1 MSAACC
7 LEQVVSILIWDCCA
21 LQISISSA
29 LIRCCVS
36 SEFGCSW
43 SCGWSYM
50 RHGYIRVCLPV
61 TREPVC
67 CPEGMS
73 VLHYCAVPLRSC
85 WTGVYQQVCRWSE
98 RLLMLWW
105 QTLCL
110 MISRQVVGTLVQA
123 MDDGSSCEAEW
134 MFHTLQSGLRHF
146 LRSLFLKS
154 LTSWYIHKFALGNL
168 VFIRLINYKVVFT
181 SQSRTSLTLRSDTLR
196 LLMLQNISAQDT
208 HIGFWR
214 HFWYRIS
221 RISACSCSLVGSIYL
236 QY

>member
-36 SEFGCSW
+36 SEFWMFLKLRLVVYASRIYPGVLTCNE
-43 SCGWSYM
+43 G
-50 RHGYIRVCLPV
+50 
-61 TREPVC
+61 TVC

-85 WTGVYQQVCRWSE
+85 WTGVCQQVCHWSE

-134 MFHTLQSGLRHF
+134 MFHTLQPGLRHF
-146 LRSLFLKS
+146 FFGLFFLKS
-154 LTSWYIHKFALGNL
+154 LTS
-168 VFIRLINYKVVFT
+168 LIYP
-181 SQSRTSLTLRSDTLR
+181 
-196 LLMLQNISAQDT
+196 
-208 HIGFWR
+208 
-214 HFWYRIS
+214 
-221 RISACSCSLVGSIYL
+221 
-236 QY
+236 